1 MPTIVSLLI
10 LAVAVSLDGFGVG
23 AMYGLRKIRIP
34 LLSIVIIACC
44 SGLVILL
51 SMNIGAWLSA
61 YISPSVAKDI
71 GAIILVGIGIWTI
84 FQMLIQKDD
93 PTPVKEA
100 TSIPEMSHPDR
111 QDNIYEHI
119 NWVVE
124 HKPAVLSI
132 ELKRMGVVI
141 QILRTPSIADAD
153 RSGVISSSEA
163 AMLGLAL
170 SLDAF
175 GAGIGA
181 ALVGFSPFHTAGL
194 IALSSAIFIS
204 LGLSIGFRFAN
215 LNGLRRFSVLPG
227 IILIAMGLMKLF

>member
-1 MPTIVSLLI
+1 MVASLLI

-23 AMYGLRKIRIP
+23 AMYGLRKIHIP
-34 LLSIVIIACC
+34 RLSIIIIAFC

-51 SMNIGAWLSA
+51 SMYIGAWLSA

-71 GAIILVGIGIWTI
+71 GAVILIGIGVWTI
-84 FQMLIQKDD
+84 FQMIIQKDVPESLED
-93 PTPVKEA
+93 A
-100 TSIPEMSHPDR
+100 AGIAGIAEMSNTVS
-111 QDNIYEHI
+111 QDNESID
-119 NWVVE
+119 WVVK
-124 HKPAVLSI
+124 HKPAVFSL
-132 ELKRMGVVI
+132 ELKRMGLVI

-194 IALSSAIFIS
+194 IAVSSAIFIS
-204 LGLSIGFRFAN
+204 LGLNLGFRFAN

-227 IILIAMGLMKLF
+227 IILIVMGLMKLI